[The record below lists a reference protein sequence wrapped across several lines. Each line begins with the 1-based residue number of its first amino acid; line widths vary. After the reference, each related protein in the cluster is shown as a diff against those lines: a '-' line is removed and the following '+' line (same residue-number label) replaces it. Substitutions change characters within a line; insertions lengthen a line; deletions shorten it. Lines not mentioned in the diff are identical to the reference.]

1 MNKLEKWFIKNGTG
15 IATGG
20 ATASILAPLAAF
32 AQIQGPTGAVDN
44 RLLRFE
50 TAITFIINAAIIVAG
65 IAFVLLLIVGG
76 VQYLASAGV
85 EENAK
90 KAQRLMLNALIGLVI
105 VVLAYAVGTYVLR
118 LLGIGTGGS
127 IPTTVN

>member
-1 MNKLEKWFIKNGTG
+1 MNKLEKWFIKNGTAVA
-15 IATGG
+15 ATG
-20 ATASILAPLAAF
+20 ATASLLAPLATL
-32 AQIQGPTGAVDN
+32 AQIQGPVGSVDS

-65 IAFVLLLIVGG
+65 IAFVLLLLVGG

-85 EENAK
+85 EDNAK

-118 LLGIGTGGS
+118 LLGIGTGS
-127 IPTTVN
+127 TIPTQVR